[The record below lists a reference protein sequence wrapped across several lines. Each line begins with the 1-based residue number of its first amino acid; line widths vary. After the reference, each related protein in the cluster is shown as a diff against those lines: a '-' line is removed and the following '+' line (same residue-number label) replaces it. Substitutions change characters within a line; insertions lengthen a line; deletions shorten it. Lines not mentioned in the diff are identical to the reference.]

1 MNRCGFG
8 LLAMLGVCCFLGL
21 CLCTSLFYYHQ
32 LVDGT
37 SITYTTSKKTV
48 KSSTYR
54 MKNDYSDVATTYV
67 SLKEYH
73 NLELRLKE
81 GAKKYVEETSIDGEN
96 NIIISLSTL
105 QSKKIIALLYDS
117 NGYQCNGYVIYN
129 PNNKQYVPYLRC
141 GTYRSADYVNR
152 LE

>member
-1 MNRCGFG
+1 MDRRGFG
-8 LLAMLGVCCFLGL
+8 LLAMLGFCCFLGL
-21 CLCTSLFYYHQ
+21 CLCTSAFYYHQ
-32 LVDGT
+32 LLDGT

-67 SLKEYH
+67 SYKEYH
-73 NLELRLKE
+73 NLELRLEE
-81 GAKKYVEETSIDGEN
+81 GAKKYVEEIPIDGEN
-96 NIIISLSTL
+96 KTIISLHTL
-105 QSKKIIALLYDS
+105 QSKKIIDYLYDS

-129 PNNKQYVPYLRC
+129 PNNKQYAPYLRC
-141 GTYRSADYVNR
+141 GTYRSVDYLSR